1 MQLWWMFARL
11 FFFDISSME
20 FVYVCALASVI
31 SDAKINFAIS
41 DTLMH
46 WFWFFSIQRSHFF
59 AFLCRITQ
67 RVCKVQIRDR
77 RVTSAH
83 DSHRIGPF
91 IYDFFHHLVIHP
103 RFHNLF
109 KLIDDLQPMA
119 SFTIIPGHVY
129 SHVNDS
135 DKFNDMN
142 VQKHQVHWIRLLGSC
157 VAIVN
162 RAKKKRLRFFSE
174 AWSKFH
180 ALSTAGSACVL
191 VAMDKQWN
199 SIRNI
204 NYTEFHV
211 KFPNHVRLMKVE
223 WLMCQIC
230 RWVYNNKIIYPK

>member
-1 MQLWWMFARL
+1 MFARL

-83 DSHRIGPF
+83 DSQRIGPF
-91 IYDFFHHLVIHP
+91 IYDFFHHHLAIHP
-103 RFHNLF
+103 RFHNSF
-109 KLIDDLQPMA
+109 KLIDDLQLMA

-162 RAKKKRLRFFSE
+162 HAKKKRLRFFFGGVIE
-174 AWSKFH
+174 IPR
-180 ALSTAGSACVL
+180 V
-191 VAMDKQWN
+191 
-199 SIRNI
+199 I
-204 NYTEFHV
+204 NRGVSLCFGRHGQA
-211 KFPNHVRLMKVE
+211 VE
-223 WLMCQIC
+223 S
-230 RWVYNNKIIYPK
+230 N